1 MESETVRPVPLSSA
15 IHSHNSVL
23 TGRSQEPPTR
33 AICHIMLM
41 SCAQVD
47 RKKP

>member
-23 TGRSQEPPTR
+23 TGRSQGR
-33 AICHIMLM
+33 
-41 SCAQVD
+41 
-47 RKKP
+47 RKR